1 MAFIFD
7 AIKNNTYN
15 VFCQCLQYILVFL
28 YSLEIF
34 SDTDLL
40 CKDLVLCGL
49 IWQGIVFIFY
59 IVNFVICLTS
69 KYTDLRNKS
78 NQISLV
84 MKMVLIIRR
93 FVKCQHGYSLKH
105 SFM

>member
-59 IVNFVICLTS
+59 IVNFVMFDIKIYGPS
-69 KYTDLRNKS
+69 KQVQSNKS
-78 NQISLV
+78 GDENGSDNSSV
-84 MKMVLIIRR
+84 
-93 FVKCQHGYSLKH
+93 C
-105 SFM
+105 